1 MALSLERGLLNTN
14 SMKGKLKD
22 ILMLIKWSTV
32 STDYFGKSRTWIYQ
46 RISGY
51 DVNGKAAEFSATERE
66 RLREAL
72 HDIAARI
79 NAAADNI

>member
-1 MALSLERGLLNTN
+1 MT
-14 SMKGKLKD
+14 SMKNKLKD
-22 ILMLIKWSTV
+22 ILLLVKWSTV
-32 STDYFGKSRTWIYQ
+32 STDYFGKTRTWIYQ

-51 DVNGKAAEFSATERE
+51 DVNGKAAEFSPAERE